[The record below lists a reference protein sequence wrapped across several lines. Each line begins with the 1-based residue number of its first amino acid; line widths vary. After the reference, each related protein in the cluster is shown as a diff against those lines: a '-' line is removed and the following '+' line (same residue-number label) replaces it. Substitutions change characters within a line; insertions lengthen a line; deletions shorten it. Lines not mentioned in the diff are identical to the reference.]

1 MLCISVIW
9 DSTVNIVASV
19 IGFCRVCSFTGGYFC
34 SECHIGQEWVIPA
47 RVIHNWDFRRY
58 PVARRSA
65 AFLEEFQH
73 HPLLDLKSLNPR
85 LYLAVE
91 DMTQLQVNSASYL
104 YPLIKTLPLHSRN

>member
-1 MLCISVIW
+1 MLCISVIC
-9 DSTVNIVASV
+9 DSTINIVTSI

-65 AFLEEFQH
+65 AFLEGIQH
-73 HPLLDLKSLNPR
+73 DPLLDLKSLNPR

-91 DMTQLQVNSASYL
+91 DMTHLQVNSVSYL
-104 YPLIKTLPLHSRN
+104 YPVIKTLPLHSRN

>member
-9 DSTVNIVASV
+9 DFTVHIVTSV
-19 IGFCRVCSFTGGYFC
+19 IGFCRVCSFIGGYFC
-34 SECHIGQEWVIPA
+34 SECHVGQEWVIPA

-65 AFLEEFQH
+65 AFLEEIQH
-73 HPLLDLKSLNPR
+73 RPLLDLKSLNPR

-91 DMTQLQVNSASYL
+91 DMTQLQVNSASYM
-104 YPLIKTLPLHSRN
+104 YPLIKTLVLHSRN